1 MYTKRFA
8 FLGALAMV
16 AMVGCETPTGVQDS
30 QAGTANGTSLAVPTS
45 TSSET
50 AEARIGPELA
60 AARAGT
66 ARYQRL
72 EAALVD
78 GYVDIDLCVPG
89 QGCHFLNGSLIDAV
103 FDPGK
108 PEILMYSPQGNRMRL
123 VGVEYAIPYQAENV
137 PGPAPHGFAGEADAW
152 HAVDGFQLW
161 LLHVWVWRNNPEG
174 MFADSN
180 PLVP

>member
-1 MYTKRFA
+1 MDTKRFA
-8 FLGALAMV
+8 FLGTLAMV

-30 QAGTANGTSLAVPTS
+30 RAGTANGTSLAVPTS

-72 EAALVD
+72 EAALAD

-89 QGCHFLNGSLIDAV
+89 QGCHFLNPGLVDAE

-108 PEILMYSPQGNRMRL
+108 PEILMYSPQGDRMRL
-123 VGVEYAIPYQAENV
+123 VGLEYAV
-137 PGPAPHGFAGEADAW
+137 PDTEPRP
-152 HAVDGFQLW
+152 DGFSGDADVWHVNADFHLW
-161 LLHVWVWRNNPEG
+161 LLHVWVWRNNPDG